1 MSSLQIELKEYIL
14 CMYFHFAYLRVI
26 LHYGQFENLLAHFWR
41 CFLLLRLSIISL
53 ELFLSILILIFNSFF
68 LDAGWSVDWDPHTRD
83 VCLTKHA
90 EHLFQQKLGN
100 GNGTGRVA
108 EEIEMKR
115 QLWLKSCRGDENHK
129 KTYGSAFVA
138 PTPNPK
144 ILLTQ
149 RSSSK
154 LFGKSS
160 DDTQNLLDEMIWDN
174 LFSKSM
180 VTA

>member
-1 MSSLQIELKEYIL
+1 M
-14 CMYFHFAYLRVI
+14 
-26 LHYGQFENLLAHFWR
+26 LLFV
-41 CFLLLRLSIISL
+41 FLLTCTM
-53 ELFLSILILIFNSFF
+53 FV

-83 VCLTKHA
+83 VCLTQHA
-90 EHLFQQKLGN
+90 EQLFQQKLGN
-100 GNGTGRVA
+100 GNGNGRVS

-144 ILLTQ
+144 ILLPQ

-160 DDTQNLLDEMIWDN
+160 DDTQNLLDDMI
-174 LFSKSM
+174 
-180 VTA
+180 